1 MQIDKTLYDEINE
14 YCKENNIKTRDFIHK
29 LLKEAFLKEKY
40 GVSPFKN
47 RIITK
52 KEETIENFINISEK
66 PASVPSEIR
75 VVVDEHYFDMLN
87 ETTLPEKQT
96 NEIVSALQTEEKLPE
111 TLKEEESKPKIKKK
125 RTLK

>member
-1 MQIDKTLYDEINE
+1 MQLDKTLYDEINE

-29 LLKEAFLKEKY
+29 LLKDAFLKEKY
-40 GVSPFKN
+40 GDTPFKN
-47 RIITK
+47 VLNTK
-52 KEETIENFINISEK
+52 EKNVFENFTKISER

-87 ETTLPEKQT
+87 KPNLPESQT
-96 NEIVSALQTEEKLPE
+96 SEVVLVSQTEKKQPE
-111 TLKEEESKPKIKKK
+111 ISKEEVKPKVKKK